1 MSRDFPLPGGALG
14 VRMRRLLDTL
24 ERPGSG
30 GGESGWAPAV
40 DIVETS
46 EAVIIVAELAG
57 VSRSSI
63 KVMVDGPVVRL
74 YGRREPTV
82 EAGAAQYHRME
93 IETGDFVRSFRVT
106 VPFAADQVS
115 ATTSEG
121 LLRVV
126 LPKLA
131 RR

>member
-1 MSRDFPLPGGALG
+1 MSRHFPLPGGALG
-14 VRMRRLLDTL
+14 VRMRRLLDSL
-24 ERPGSG
+24 ERPEPG
-30 GGESGWAPAV
+30 GGEGGWAPAV
-40 DIVETS
+40 DIVETA
-46 EAVIIVAELAG
+46 EAVIMVAEVAG

-74 YGRREPTV
+74 YGRREPTLQV
-82 EAGAAQYHRME
+82 GMAQYHRME

-115 ATTSEG
+115 ATMSDG
-121 LLRVV
+121 LLRVI
-126 LPKLA
+126 LPKLV